1 MPDTTGSMVDT
12 QQDDLKKLF
21 PGRAEQIDTLLGLM
35 GKPTDPTVPSILI
48 YGHSS
53 SGKTS
58 LVRALMSKTLPRK
71 QWAYINCIECH
82 TPRMIFEHAVNE
94 WCNWVP
100 SWENQFRSIARID
113 SLNDFLCVLKE
124 GVPINEQATET
135 IGDNE
140 TRYLVLDRAERLR
153 DVASTILPVLLRL
166 SEVSHR
172 NICVILLS
180 TIVYEKFRT
189 KAGAFEPLMIR
200 FPEYSKEDTLEILRR
215 DFSANGMDIEVKGKE
230 SVHLGDDFF
239 RSFSE
244 VIYSI
249 FFHNCKDLNELR
261 HLVALL
267 FPLFINPIRDGRA
280 KPHETSKLFKLSQP
294 YFAEATDKLYLR
306 EISSS
311 EWAKRTSEMA
321 QGDIALDTDASVV
334 TAIRTNSRGD
344 FDLPYYTKFLL
355 IASYLASYNPPRF
368 DVRYFAKVG
377 EEKRKRKRGI
387 QKPVHDKSGGK
398 MRQQLLGPKAF
409 PVERMLAIFYSI
421 IDEQLDDGIDI
432 PVQITSLTTL
442 RLLIHTTKMDKLD
455 GAKYKCNVSF
465 DFIRGVARSV
475 RFEIDKYLFDFI

>member
-1 MPDTTGSMVDT
+1 MNDMADHSAE
-12 QQDDLKKLF
+12 LKRRF
-21 PGRAEQIDTLLGLM
+21 PGRSDQIDTLLSLM
-35 GKPTDPTVPSILI
+35 GRPADPTVPSILI

-58 LVRALMSKTLPRK
+58 LVRDLLSTTIARK
-71 QWAYINCIECH
+71 QWAYINCIERH
-82 TPRMIFEHAVNE
+82 TPRMMFEHAVNE
-94 WCNWVP
+94 WCSWSP
-100 SWENQFRSIARID
+100 SWDNQFTSIARID
-113 SLNDFLCVLKE
+113 NLNDFLCVLKE
-124 GVPINEQATET
+124 GVPLNQHSTEM
-135 IGDNE
+135 IGDKE

-153 DVASTILPVLLRL
+153 DMGATILPALLRL
-166 SEVSHR
+166 SEISQR

-189 KAGAFEPLMIR
+189 KSGSYEPLVIR
-200 FPEYSKEDTLEILRR
+200 FPEYSKEDTLQILRR
-215 DFSANGMDIEVKGKE
+215 DFSEDGMDIEVEDKGT
-230 SVHLGDDFF
+230 VHLNDDFF

-249 FFHNCKDLNELR
+249 FFQNCKDLNELR

-280 KPHETSKLFKLSQP
+280 KTHETAKLFKLAQP

-321 QGDIALDTDASVV
+321 DAKTTTSHTVDASVIA
-334 TAIRTNSRGD
+334 AIRTNAKGD

-368 DVRYFAKVG
+368 DVRYFAKVAD
-377 EEKRKRKRGI
+377 EKKKKKRGI
-387 QKPVHDKSGGK
+387 HKSASDKSGGK

-421 IDEQLDDGIDI
+421 IDDKLDDAIDI

-442 RLLIHTTKMDKLD
+442 RLLLRTTNMDKLD